1 MAQDYC
7 YLHALLF
14 KRERL
19 DGFSSLLSKLLSRL
33 RRLLLEGAVE
43 ADMAMPLLTSA
54 LCAHHSA
61 CAAIA
66 RAGEPASETAGEA
79 DGVVVVRC
87 ASEMLASLFAALVPM
102 LTLQVCSHQGR
113 GGGTACEA
121 IARCLD
127 GLVPALMYIAQEA
140 ISIVQAIPPPCH
152 HSLAQAMIALGNT
165 ILPLTREQPSTRR
178 SLPRLAHPTQPSM
191 SAFALSSAPPAAV
204 ASSDESTPGA
214 RSVSRAMMAV
224 EALHHI
230 AGASQAEG
238 MLIAW
243 GPSDLK
249 FFRPSP
255 PAEEAGGKVF
265 GAPLSTPLG
274 ESDFSLQHL
283 PAFYA
288 SVGTGL
294 ALEALEEGEG
304 EEPSAEELLSQ
315 LAALNATAQQVAR
328 GCESA
333 LHQPQ
338 TIWGVPGLSHS
349 WEAK

>member
-1 MAQDYC
+1 
-7 YLHALLF
+7 
-14 KRERL
+14 
-19 DGFSSLLSKLLSRL
+19 
-33 RRLLLEGAVE
+33 
-43 ADMAMPLLTSA
+43 
-54 LCAHHSA
+54 
-61 CAAIA
+61 
-66 RAGEPASETAGEA
+66 
-79 DGVVVVRC
+79 
-87 ASEMLASLFAALVPM
+87 
-102 LTLQVCSHQGR
+102 
-113 GGGTACEA
+113 
-121 IARCLD
+121 
-127 GLVPALMYIAQEA
+127 
-140 ISIVQAIPPPCH
+140 
-152 HSLAQAMIALGNT
+152 
-165 ILPLTREQPSTRR
+165 
-178 SLPRLAHPTQPSM
+178 
-191 SAFALSSAPPAAV
+191 
-204 ASSDESTPGA
+204 
-214 RSVSRAMMAV
+214 MAV
-224 EALHHI
+224 EALHQI

-265 GAPLSTPLG
+265 GAVSAQAAPAYASSSLLRTPVAPVTSKAAPLMSLAALPTPSAPSASLQQITTTTFPQHTSACFAEDMTASLPKPSLPQHTNPALPTLILSSIPSSFPPYNTSSLSAPSPSPPDPNHLSPPPPSFLPLPTQLISFANAPSDAAPAAPSLLPPLLPSFADPPSLSHAPSSLPASTHDIKPLSTPLG
-274 ESDFSLQHL
+274 DSDFSLQHL

-333 LHQPQ
+333 LQQPQ

-349 WEAK
+349 WESK